1 MSKPFKAGLVQMCSG
16 ADPERNARDAARLI
30 RKAAGAGAKLVL
42 TPEMTGLFE
51 SRGARMRKLALPERD
66 DPSLQALP
74 KLAKELGIWLVI
86 GSLPVRVSRDWIAN
100 RSYLVSDQGEIAAT
114 YDKIH
119 MFDVNLGPDLR
130 IRESRTYRAGD
141 QAVVAKTPFGVLGM
155 SVCYDLRFPYL
166 YRRLAEKGAGILAV
180 PSAFTVPTGKAHWQ
194 VLVRARAI
202 ENGAF
207 VLAPAQ
213 AGRHADGRETFGH
226 SLAVDPWGRVLADG
240 GAKKT
245 NVVVADIDPAM
256 IREARRKI
264 PSLKHTR
271 AVKG

>member
-1 MSKPFKAGLVQMCSG
+1 MTKPFKAGLVQMCSG
-16 ADPERNARDAARLI
+16 ADPEQNARDAEQLI
-30 RKAAGAGAKLVL
+30 RKAAESGAKLVL

-51 SRGARMRKLALPERD
+51 SRGKRMRKLALAEHD
-66 DPSLQALP
+66 DPSLARLP
-74 KLAKELGIWLVI
+74 KLAKELGVWLVI
-86 GSLPVRVSRDWIAN
+86 GSLPVRVNKDWIAN
-100 RSYLVSDQGEIAAT
+100 RSYLVSDKGKIVAT

-141 QAVVAKTPFGVLGM
+141 KAVVAKTPFGALGM

-166 YRRLAEKGAGILAV
+166 YRALAEKGAGLLAV
-180 PSAFTVPTGKAHWQ
+180 PSAFTVPTGKAHWE
-194 VLVRARAI
+194 VLLRARAI

-213 AGRHADGRETFGH
+213 AGRHPDGRETYGH
-226 SLAVDPWGRVLADG
+226 SLVVDPWGRVLADG

-256 IREARRKI
+256 IKEARRKI
-264 PSLKHTR
+264 PSLTHTR